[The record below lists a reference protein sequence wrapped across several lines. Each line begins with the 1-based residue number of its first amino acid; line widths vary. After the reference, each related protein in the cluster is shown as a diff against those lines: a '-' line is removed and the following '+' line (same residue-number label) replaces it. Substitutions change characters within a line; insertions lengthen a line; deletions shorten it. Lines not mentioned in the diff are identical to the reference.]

1 MNYENLK
8 NLLDLIEFP
17 ENSTYMRFGSHDDA
31 NGTAAL
37 RDGEIKV
44 TDPGPLGKAAT
55 LIPGANVVLFVNGQ
69 LIRDRITV
77 TSKDEIEVYPENT
90 PGERCVSLSISESK
104 LSARLKVTYT
114 PKTVYR
120 LLEADP
126 DNCLTIHAVPA
137 SFEAPERYTT
147 NELLEYL
154 RDNGVVYGIDEETV
168 TMLAN
173 EAGDAIVAR
182 GIPPVPGTDARIELL
197 FPTEVFRAKKKNQNA
212 LKLDILDQFDLVQ
225 VKPGD
230 VLAKKI
236 PLRPGRP
243 GITVTGEAIVPSK
256 PKDVT
261 LLTGDG
267 AELTPDG
274 LAVVAT
280 KAGLPRIK
288 NNYIG
293 VLPFYTHHGDL
304 DPKHGH
310 LSFNGHVVV
319 TGNVYGHVR
328 LVASG
333 DVVVLGSVSDAEVT
347 AGGTL
352 TVKGSVISAIL
363 KAGGQDAVLSA
374 LVTKLMILAG
384 EIRLLAGAIN
394 QVLTNPSFIKSGLD
408 KSATGHLTR
417 LLLDN
422 KFANIPKQ
430 FEELLALC
438 REPAYEQ
445 IRLIVYACFRRFSGL
460 NTLKFQDPQEI
471 RSIEALL
478 FTKAKALS
486 AEINAPANLNITYAQ
501 NSVLQASGK
510 ILCIGRGCYDC
521 EVYAGDDVKIIG
533 QEGYFRGKRIIAGG
547 NVDISDLGCPSG
559 QETIVEFSQKAK
571 LRADI
576 VRINTVIKS
585 GRQTMR
591 IDEDQRL
598 LKAWVDYK
606 GKLNVS
612 ALRLYTDEQSRWA

>member
-1 MNYENLK
+1 MNFENLK
-8 NLLDLIEFP
+8 NFLDLIDIP
-17 ENSTYMRFGSHDDA
+17 ESTNHIHFARNADA
-31 NGTAAL
+31 NGTASL
-37 RDGEIKV
+37 RNGAIQV
-44 TDPGPLGKAAT
+44 TDPGHLGKAAT

-77 TSKDEIEVYPENT
+77 TAKDEIEVYPENT
-90 PGERCVSLSISESK
+90 SGERFVSLSISESE

-114 PKTVYR
+114 PKTVYH
-120 LLEADP
+120 LLEAEP

-147 NELLEYL
+147 TELLEYL
-154 RDNGVVYGIDEETV
+154 RDNDVVYGIDEETV
-168 TMLAN
+168 EMLAN
-173 EAGDAIVAR
+173 EGGDAIVAR
-182 GIPPVPGTDARIELL
+182 GIPPVPGSDAEIELL
-197 FPTEVFRAKKKNQNA
+197 FPTEVFRAKKKNCGA

-225 VKPGD
+225 VEPGD

-236 PLRPGRP
+236 PARPGCT
-243 GITVTGEAIVPSK
+243 GMTVSGEPIVPAK
-256 PKDVT
+256 PKDVA

-274 LAVVAT
+274 LAVVAV
-280 KAGLPRIK
+280 KAGLPRMK
-288 NNYIG
+288 NNCIG

-319 TGNVYGHVR
+319 TGNVYGNVR
-328 LVASG
+328 LTASG
-333 DVVVLGSVSDAEVT
+333 DIIVLGSVSDAEVV

-352 TVKGSVISAIL
+352 TVKRSVISANL
-363 KAGGQDAVLSA
+363 KAGGQDAILSS
-374 LVTKLMILAG
+374 LVTKLMILAS
-384 EIRLLAGAIN
+384 EIGLLAGAIN
-394 QVLTNPSFIKSGLD
+394 QVLTNPSFIKTGLD
-408 KSATGHLTR
+408 KSSTGHLTC
-417 LLLDN
+417 LLLES

-430 FEELLALC
+430 FEELISLS
-438 REPAYEQ
+438 RESAYEQ
-445 IRLIVYACFRRFSGL
+445 IRLLLQACYRKFSGL
-460 NTLKFQDPQEI
+460 NSLEFQDPQEI

-478 FTKAKALS
+478 FTKAKALA
-486 AEINAPANLNITYAQ
+486 AEINTPANLNITYAQ

-521 EVYAGDDVKIIG
+521 ELYAGDDVKVIG
-533 QEGYFRGKRIIAGG
+533 QEGYFRGKRVIAGG
-547 NVDISDLGCPSG
+547 NVDIYDLGCPSG
-559 QETIVEFSQKAK
+559 HETVVEFAQNAK

-576 VRINTVIKS
+576 VRINTVIKT
-585 GRQTMR
+585 GRQSAR

-612 ALRLYTDEQSRWA
+612 ALRLQSDDQRRWA